1 MRSNRTL
8 ALPLSASGSLVLQ
21 DSNYDVPV
29 FSLPLSRL
37 VRAYS
42 SAFAH
47 SGCASI
53 LVRDVSLL
61 LIELVTLLARSSLN
75 C

>member
-29 FSLPLSRL
+29 FSFPPT
-37 VRAYS
+37 
-42 SAFAH
+42 
-47 SGCASI
+47 CP
-53 LVRDVSLL
+53 SLL
-61 LIELVTLLARSSLN
+61 VGFRPIAGVPAYW
-75 C
+75 